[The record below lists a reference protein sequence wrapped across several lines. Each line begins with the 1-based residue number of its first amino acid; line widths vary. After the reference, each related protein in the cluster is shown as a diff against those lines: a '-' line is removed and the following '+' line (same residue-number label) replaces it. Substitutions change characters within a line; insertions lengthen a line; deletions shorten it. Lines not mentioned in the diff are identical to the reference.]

1 MYPVTTIMLMLEH
14 RVDLVLLVQKSLFC
28 QAFIIMYFWV
38 VVDYMC
44 MHAQL
49 CLTLCNPMYCSLPG
63 SSVYGIFQAR
73 ILECCSKELR
83 TKYWFA
89 QQIQFVHF
97 HIFQSQKISHFTM
110 KKLKLKEAK
119 LLVQSRFRKTTYFL
133 TFMLAGS
140 SLPTGCEFKE
150 RNIPIYVWQQER
162 VKYEEMSISS
172 SLYQYLWSMV
182 ALMSKW
188 GRVSTPI
195 MSIKP
200 SASLINTSSSE
211 GACS

>member
-1 MYPVTTIMLMLEH
+1 MLMLEH

-97 HIFQSQKISHFTM
+97 HIFQSQKISHFTILLPM
-110 KKLKLKEAK
+110 LFLLLFQTFTCKIKLFLKLKKKKKKEYWSGLPFPTPVGK
-119 LLVQSRFRKTTYFL
+119 LY
-133 TFMLAGS
+133 S
-140 SLPTGCEFKE
+140 SLLFLF
-150 RNIPIYVWQQER
+150 W
-162 VKYEEMSISS
+162 
-172 SLYQYLWSMV
+172 
-182 ALMSKW
+182 
-188 GRVSTPI
+188 
-195 MSIKP
+195 
-200 SASLINTSSSE
+200 
-211 GACS
+211 